1 MTDEK
6 NAKFG
11 FIGTQPGEINQD
23 GFATGE
29 RVVFKQDGEIIGY
42 LNLAGAVGTVRIRF
56 EFDEGVKIFR
66 EDLLT
71 RMANQEAQNNG

>member
-1 MTDEK
+1 MK
-6 NAKFG
+6 RMRNLVLSVRN
-11 FIGTQPGEINQD
+11 QGEINQD

-29 RVVFKQDGEIIGY
+29 RVVFKQYGEIIGY

-71 RMANQEAQNNG
+71 RMANQEVQNNG